1 MNGCPQ
7 SLAALESATWPQ
19 LRLACNLA
27 VPVTREA
34 ITMPSLNGITVLDLS
49 HALAGPFSTLLL
61 TELGARVIK
70 LEPPGGDH
78 FRPSHAGGTF
88 AAINRNKNGI
98 CLDLKQ
104 AASRPVMER
113 LIRSADIFVQSFTP
127 GTIDRLGYGYEAVSA
142 LSPRMIYCSI
152 SGFGDTGP
160 YRELRG
166 YDTVIQAISGIM
178 MSTGEADRPPV
189 RVGPSVID
197 MGTGSYLA
205 VAVLDALRERDQHEY
220 GNADGGYQGAKLEFN
235 LLETALSWM
244 APLIAGYSLTG
255 KLPQREGSAL
265 AFHSPYQVFA
275 ASDGYLFIGAST
287 ERAWQRLCDALDR
300 PDLPSDE
307 RFIDRASRVTNRAA
321 LSAIIETYLSTR
333 TVAETV
339 DKVRSAGVPCAPVNT
354 LQDILEDAHVA
365 ERGVL
370 SMHLDP
376 NAGDVMQVRSPIG
389 KSLGEDMQPAPSIG
403 QHTREVLIELGYS
416 AAEIDALF
424 ADGVAI
430 SG

>member
-1 MNGCPQ
+1 
-7 SLAALESATWPQ
+7 
-19 LRLACNLA
+19 
-27 VPVTREA
+27 
-34 ITMPSLNGITVLDLS
+34 MPSLSGITVLDLS

-61 TELGARVIK
+61 TELGAHVIK

-98 CLDLKQ
+98 CLDLKL

-142 LSPRMIYCSI
+142 LNPRIIYCSI
-152 SGFGDTGP
+152 SGFGETGP

-178 MSTGEADRPPV
+178 MSTGEPDRPPV

-205 VAVLDALRERDQHEY
+205 IAVLDALRERDQHDLRTS
-220 GNADGGYQGAKLEFN
+220 NDQGKGSGEDSAGASYKGPRLEFN

-244 APLIAGYSLTG
+244 APQIAGYSLTG
-255 KLPQREGSAL
+255 KLPQRQGSAL
-265 AFHSPYQVFA
+265 DFHSPYQVFA

-287 ERAWQRLCDALDR
+287 ERAWQRLCGALGR
-300 PDLPSDE
+300 LDLLDDE
-307 RFIDRASRVTNRAA
+307 RFVDRASRVTNRAA
-321 LSAIIETYLSTR
+321 LSTIIEAYLATT
-333 TVAETV
+333 TVKETV
-339 DKVRSAGVPCAPVNT
+339 DKVRAAGVPCAPVNT
-354 LQDILEDAHVA
+354 LQDILEDPHVA
-365 ERGVL
+365 ARGVI
-370 SMHLDP
+370 SKHP
-376 NAGDVMQVRSPIG
+376 GPQTGDVMQVRSPIG
-389 KSLGEDMQPAPSIG
+389 KNLDENMRPAPALG
-403 QHTREVLIELGYS
+403 QHTREVLTQLGYN

-424 ADGVAI
+424 AAGVALNE
-430 SG
+430 